1 MTLVNGRKLI
11 EIGRKEMEEEIIT
24 DKYWG
29 LELVSPQSFS
39 CQQQRANPL
48 QSVTAHRLQMPWWFP
63 LLESLFLLLLVKL
76 LQL

>member
-24 DKYWG
+24 GMDWC
-29 LELVSPQSFS
+29 LVSARSFL
-39 CQQQRANPL
+39 CQQQRPHPL